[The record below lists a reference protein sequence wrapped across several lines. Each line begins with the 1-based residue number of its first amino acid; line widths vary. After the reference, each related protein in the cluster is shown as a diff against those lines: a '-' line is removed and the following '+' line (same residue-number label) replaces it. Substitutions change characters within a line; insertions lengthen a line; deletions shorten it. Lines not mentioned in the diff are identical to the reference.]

1 MSTNRNPRKV
11 KLIWVVLAAALSIP
25 AGTGATLAA
34 EEVSTQKIIEA
45 LRPDRATRGLTAADT
60 ARADEETRFVN
71 TLRNRSTRSLTSD
84 DREKIAAIAKKKPS
98 IDLEINFEFNS
109 GTIAAQAMPQVKALG
124 QALASDDLKGGT
136 FLVAGHTDSKGGE
149 SYNQA
154 LSERRA
160 DAVKRLLSAKYG
172 IAANRLVTVG
182 YGKAQLKTPSNPL
195 GGENR
200 RVQLVNMSDQ

>member
-11 KLIWVVLAAALSIP
+11 KFIWVVLAAALSIS
-25 AGTGATLAA
+25 AGTGATLGA

-45 LRPDRATRGLTAADT
+45 LRPDRATRGLTATDT

-84 DREKIAAIAKKKPS
+84 DREKIATIAKKKPS

-136 FLVAGHTDSKGGE
+136 FLVAGHTDGKGGE

-182 YGKAQLKTPSNPL
+182 YGKAQLKAPSNPL